1 MKFKNKIKKMI
12 NEPKQSKGIYD
23 FVDQIKEKSILKHYD
38 KEKPMSKTL
47 TRKDYLFCEP
57 PEVIIQ
63 SKFY

>member
-1 MKFKNKIKKMI
+1 MI
-12 NEPKQSKGIYD
+12 NETKKSKGIYD

>member
-1 MKFKNKIKKMI
+1 MI

-23 FVDQIKEKSILKHYD
+23 FVDQIKEKAILKHYD